1 MMTMRFSLT
10 AILLTAGVAGAVAG
24 SHAQTTNVVAGRI
37 VSVHC
42 EAHLQKK
49 DKQADARLNAPR
61 DIALGLSAG
70 DRVQCV
76 GDGYLE
82 VLVFDGTKTV
92 TAKQNP
98 KGFAIPDLPPDS
110 SNPKEDTIIAK
121 ALVGY
126 GVSGATRGIST
137 GSRILWPSEGSA
149 VVPEHFVVRW
159 APVPQK
165 IVLSILSEAKDV
177 TLWGPTEVDGAA
189 ESLKS
194 DAVSSALAAYKTK
207 PGNTG
212 LVLTLT
218 LGNSSDWEEVHFSL
232 LTGKQE
238 QELSTQLQFWE
249 KHTDGLALRLG
260 RGYSFT
266 QHKLFAEAAGEY
278 DSALDTA
285 PESRY
290 LLEDAIQAN
299 RLAGRA
305 SRVKA
310 LQIRLAS
317 QPQAAVP

>member
-1 MMTMRFSLT
+1 MTMQFPLT
-10 AILLTAGVAGAVAG
+10 AILLTAGVAGAVAS
-24 SHAQTTNVVAGRI
+24 SHAQTPDVVAGRI

-82 VLVFDGTKTV
+82 VLVFDGTRTV
-92 TAKQNP
+92 SAKQNP
-98 KGFAIPDLPPDS
+98 KGFMIPDLPADS
-110 SNPKEDTIIAK
+110 SNPKEDAIIAK

-126 GVSGATRGIST
+126 GVSGATRGFSV

-159 APVPQK
+159 TPVPQK

-177 TLWGPTEVDGAA
+177 TVWGPTEVDGAGD
-189 ESLKS
+189 SFKS

-207 PGNTG
+207 PGSTG

-232 LTGKQE
+232 LTSKQE
-238 QELSTQLQFWE
+238 QELSAQLQFWQ
-249 KHTDGLALRLG
+249 KHTDDLALRLG

-285 PESRY
+285 PESRS

-305 SRVKA
+305 SRVKD
-310 LQIRLAS
+310 LQTRLAS

>member
-10 AILLTAGVAGAVAG
+10 AILLTAGVAGTAAA
-24 SHAQTTNVVAGRI
+24 SHAQTANVVAGRI

-76 GDGYLE
+76 GDGFLE
-82 VLVFDGTKTV
+82 VLVFDGTRTV

-98 KGFAIPDLPPDS
+98 KGFTIPDLPADS
-110 SNPKEDTIIAK
+110 TNPKEDAIIAK

-126 GVSGATRGIST
+126 GVSGATRGNSA

-159 APVPQK
+159 APVQQK
-165 IVLSILSEAKDV
+165 IVLSILSETKDV
-177 TLWGPTEVDGAA
+177 TVWGPSEVDGAA
-189 ESLKS
+189 GTLQS

-207 PGNTG
+207 PGSAG

-218 LGNSSDWEEVHFSL
+218 LGNSSDWEEVHFSFL
-232 LTGKQE
+232 HGMQE
-238 QELSTQLQFWE
+238 QDLNTQLEFWD

-260 RGYSFT
+260 RGYAFT
-266 QHKLFAEAAGEY
+266 RHKLFAEAAKEY
-278 DSALDTA
+278 DSALTSA

-299 RLAGRA
+299 RLAGRT
-305 SRVKA
+305 SRVKE
-310 LQIRLAS
+310 LEMRLAS
-317 QPQAAVP
+317 QPQDSNP